1 MERKIFWLL
10 FLTLGLL
17 MDFLLPLVWS
27 ISLTIPLIAL
37 CWWIAYKSE
46 WFG

>member
-10 FLTLGLL
+10 FITLSLIMEFTL
-17 MDFLLPLVWS
+17 S
-27 ISLTIPLIAL
+27 IEWNLILTIPLLAL
-37 CWWIAYKSE
+37 CWWIAYRSS